1 MARRIP
7 RKTSDGL
14 EKRPLKKK
22 HLLGRELL
30 DAIDESPEFHDPY
43 SELNLFLSQKI
54 KREMHH
60 CSNSKK
66 WSPQLQDE
74 LLHKITPE
82 FQERFPRYR
91 LGVSALKKTW
101 EKVQYFSMQIQEQ
114 KEALTQDGK
123 LNLPFFI
130 KENLKTATK
139 LQNTCHLH
147 PCHYAHQLAVKMSE
161 CIAVVDGIR
170 PKLDQL
176 TRTIWSLQ
184 RHLIPKLS
192 PEHFKSPY
200 DENEKADK
208 LIVKAI
214 LEITAKH
221 PEISQAELAFHV
233 QKRLIQLRSVT
244 TTYSAMQMKKM
255 LAALLADQCNFTS
268 QRMERVLERIPYPT
282 AKCLKSQLAL
292 IIIDSPYLGPEQVAE
307 EAFAFFEKANA
318 ALIDLEEEEIE
329 RKIQNWTIQGDML
342 QRWIRLSHQS
352 ALYIEVEK
360 VWAKIFTPSG
370 KSSLWTVSK
379 KANFQE
385 IIPEVHKNFLEK
397 YPRLISFAKDIEL
410 RIWFYLKYLW
420 YTRSFSEETPTYDR
434 FITWHRELLRPQN
447 LSAAHQIEK
456 IEKVCKKMLPLM
468 PFSRARAQAILSTEE
483 QKYADNHERN
493 A

>member
-7 RKTSDGL
+7 RKTHTEGL

-22 HLLGRELL
+22 QLLGRDLL

-43 SELNLFLSQKI
+43 SELNIFLSQKI

-66 WSPQLQDE
+66 WSLQLQDE

-82 FQERFPRYR
+82 FQERFPKYR

-101 EKVQYFSMQIQEQ
+101 EKVHYFSTQIQEQ

-123 LNLPFFI
+123 LNLSFFI

-139 LQNTCHLH
+139 LQNTCHVH
-147 PCHYAHQLAVKMSE
+147 PCHYAHQLAVKMGE

-208 LIVKAI
+208 LIVKGI

-233 QKRLIQLRSVT
+233 QKRLIQLRSIT
-244 TTYSAMQMKKM
+244 SNYSASQMKKM
-255 LAALLADQCNFTS
+255 LAALLADQCHFTS
-268 QRMERVLERIPYPT
+268 ERMERALERIPYPT
-282 AKCLKSQLAL
+282 AKCLKSELAL
-292 IIIDSPYLGPEQVAE
+292 ISIDSPHLGPEQVAE

-318 ALIDLEEEEIE
+318 ALVDLEEEEIE

-352 ALYIEVEK
+352 ALYSEVEK
-360 VWAKIFTPSG
+360 VWE
-370 KSSLWTVSK
+370 K
-379 KANFQE
+379 KKNFQE

-410 RIWFYLKYLW
+410 RIWIYLKYLW
-420 YTRSFSEETPTYDR
+420 YTRNFSEEMSTYDR
-434 FITWHRELLRPQN
+434 FIIWHKELLRSQN
-447 LSAAHQIEK
+447 LSVADQIEK
-456 IEKVCKKMLPLM
+456 IEKVCKKRLPLM
-468 PFSRARAQAILSTEE
+468 PFNRTRAHTILTTEV
-483 QKYADNHERN
+483 
-493 A
+493 